1 MMEDIIITIISAGL
15 IIGALFIGHWFRNS
29 KGMKILRTIC
39 WPLIKLKDWVDPN
52 YWASEVGES
61 SGLYDKARNSKTRKW
76 VDSLEGWKWWVW
88 QLGVGLIGVIIVEY
102 ILNMIGMTMLP
113 WR

>member
-1 MMEDIIITIISAGL
+1 MTEDIIITIISAGL

-61 SGLYDKARNSKTRKW
+61 SGQYDKARNSKTRKW
-76 VDSLEGWKWWVW
+76 ADSLVGWKWWAW
-88 QLGVGLIGVIIVEY
+88 QLGGGLIGVIIAEY
-102 ILNMIGMTMLP
+102 LLNMIGMTMLP